1 MISSTGAFILGREV
15 IRGSLG
21 EESIWKQTAL
31 LPHKMIT
38 EIGLAYAIWSQS
50 QHGQITFEKKNYLG
64 SQCNERQWY
73 NGIGGHPRVYRM
85 NLHLNCSQVSKRKQK
100 SNSRL
105 QKMQFYLQNIAL
117 PEQP

>member
-1 MISSTGAFILGREV
+1 MQEHPVQEGEV

-21 EESIWKQTAL
+21 EESIWKQMAL
-31 LPHKMIT
+31 LQYKMIT
-38 EIGLAYAIWSQS
+38 EIGLAYAAWSQS
-50 QHGQITFEKKNYLG
+50 QHGQITFGKKIYLG

-100 SNSRL
+100 
-105 QKMQFYLQNIAL
+105 K
-117 PEQP
+117 